1 MQPEF
6 KELAR
11 NGIVE
16 VEVGS
21 LVGGKAKS
29 RLGGNNFLLERVRPF
44 KTTNNRAAT
53 ICNWD
58 PTLPP
63 RKLVGRRT
71 RFGGTEE
78 A

>member
-29 RLGGNNFLLERVRPF
+29 RLGGNNFLLERVL
-44 KTTNNRAAT
+44 RA
-53 ICNWD
+53 
-58 PTLPP
+58 L
-63 RKLVGRRT
+63 
-71 RFGGTEE
+71 
-78 A
+78 